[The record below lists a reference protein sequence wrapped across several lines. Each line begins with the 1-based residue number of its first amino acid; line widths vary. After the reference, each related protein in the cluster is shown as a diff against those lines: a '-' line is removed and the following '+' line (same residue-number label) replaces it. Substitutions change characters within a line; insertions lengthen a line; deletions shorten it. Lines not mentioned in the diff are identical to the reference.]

1 MRMEFRQIRYF
12 LEIQRAGSFM
22 KAAGRLGLTQPALS
36 RQMMLLEREIGQ
48 QLLERGARDVRLTPA
63 GETFLQYAVRLNDL
77 WRELQDCLKEPDEEP
92 TGEFGL
98 ITGGTV
104 AAYVLPEIL
113 RRIRKKYPGLVFR
126 VYEGDAHETREA
138 LLRGDADLG
147 ILTGEITETSALVQ
161 RPYLVDRILP
171 VAAKTHPIFRKKKLS
186 VADLAGED
194 FVFFH
199 PASAVRRV
207 VEKKLRS
214 LRPRLNPSI
223 VMELRSLQGV
233 IRSVEAGLGIGFL
246 SEICLTPKLRPLP
259 FAELVAERQF
269 YFLYRRHG
277 RPGLSVLIEEIEKHT
292 GGGSSEE

>member
-1 MRMEFRQIRYF
+1 MEFRQIRYF

-92 TGEFGL
+92 TGEFSL

-113 RRIRKKYPGLVFR
+113 RRLRKKYPGLVFR

-147 ILTGEITETSALVQ
+147 ILTGEISESSTLVQ

-171 VAAKTHPIFRKKKLS
+171 VAAKNHPIFRKKKLT

-199 PASAVRRV
+199 PASAVRGV

-246 SEICLTPKLRPLP
+246 SEVCLTQKLRPLP

-269 YFLYRRHG
+269 YFSYRRHG
-277 RPGLSVLIEEIEKHT
+277 RPGLAVLIEEIEKHT
-292 GGGSSEE
+292 AGGGDE